1 MARWVAI
8 VALLLGVG
16 FTAFES
22 FSDPSQRDS
31 PVTIQRSEGGSGIP
45 TPPPYLTEGG
55 SGIPTPAPEF
65 PGEQ

>member
-31 PVTIQRSEGGSGIP
+31 PVTIMRSEGGSGWP
-45 TPPPYLTEGG
+45 TPPPALTEGG
-55 SGIPTPAPEF
+55 SKLTTPDVSV
-65 PGEQ
+65 GQ

>member
-22 FSDPSQRDS
+22 FSDPSRRDS
-31 PVTIQRSEGGSGIP
+31 PVTIQRAEGGSGFP
-45 TPPPYLTEGG
+45 TPPPYVTEGG
-55 SGIPTPAPEF
+55 SGFPTPPPYVSA
-65 PGEQ
+65 GR